1 MHSVPCTVLPPVS
14 YIYGFLR
21 CCLKLLLLLLLLPPC
36 LQVADIVKL
45 IEQKAT
51 EMELRG
57 VMKDVNYDPY
67 SSQGKAKAAAAA
79 AAGGGGKR

>member
-1 MHSVPCTVLPPVS
+1 M
-14 YIYGFLR
+14 
-21 CCLKLLLLLLLLPPC
+21 LLLPSC

-45 IEQKAT
+45 IDQKAT

-67 SSQGKAKAAAAA
+67 SNTGKAKAAAAA
-79 AAGGGGKR
+79 AGGGSKR

>member
-1 MHSVPCTVLPPVS
+1 M
-14 YIYGFLR
+14 
-21 CCLKLLLLLLLLPPC
+21 LLLLSC

-45 IEQKAT
+45 IDQKAT

-67 SSQGKAKAAAAA
+67 SNQGKPKAAAA

>member
-1 MHSVPCTVLPPVS
+1 MLP
-14 YIYGFLR
+14 
-21 CCLKLLLLLLLLPPC
+21 LPSC

-45 IEQKAT
+45 IDQKAT

-67 SSQGKAKAAAAA
+67 SNQGKAKAAAAA
-79 AAGGGGKR
+79 AAGGGSKR